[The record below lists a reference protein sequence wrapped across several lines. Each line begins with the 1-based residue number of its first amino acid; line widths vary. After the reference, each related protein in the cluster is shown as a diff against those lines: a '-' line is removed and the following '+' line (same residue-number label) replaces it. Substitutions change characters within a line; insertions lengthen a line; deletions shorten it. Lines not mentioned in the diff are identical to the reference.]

1 MSIVEFLKNMLNSL
15 LDGSFERVKI
25 INEMNKGFKE
35 LFYSGAI
42 NRLCRVSISAG
53 APDFSHE
60 MSTMSFRSGF
70 KIGIENDMD
79 LQMSEVMD
87 LSKYILANTAF
98 IRQLMVM
105 GFDTLIIQGLNNG
118 RGRKFSLKA
127 YAKLNNYFIER

>member
-53 APDFSHE
+53 DPDFSHE

>member
-35 LFYSGAI
+35 LFYSGVTH
-42 NRLCRVSISAG
+42 RLCHVSISAG
-53 APDFSHE
+53 DPDFTHE
-60 MSTMSFRSGF
+60 MSSMSFRSGF

-79 LQMSEVMD
+79 LQMSEVME

-98 IRQLMVM
+98 IRQLMSM

-127 YAKLNNYFIER
+127 YAKLNNYFIQ

>member
-35 LFYSGAI
+35 LFYSRAI
-42 NRLCRVSISAG
+42 NRLCHVSISAG
-53 APDFSHE
+53 DPDFTHE
-60 MSTMSFRSGF
+60 MSSMSFRSGF

-98 IRQLMVM
+98 IRQLMSM

-127 YAKLNNYFIER
+127 YAKLNNYFID

>member
-35 LFYSGAI
+35 LFYSRVI
-42 NRLCRVSISAG
+42 NRLCHVSISAG
-53 APDFSHE
+53 DPDFTHE
-60 MSTMSFRSGF
+60 MSSMSFRSGF

-98 IRQLMVM
+98 IRQLMSM

-127 YAKLNNYFIER
+127 YAKLNNYFIQ

>member
-1 MSIVEFLKNMLNSL
+1 MSLIEFLKNMLNSL

-25 INEMNKGFKE
+25 INEMNKGFKD

-42 NRLCRVSISAG
+42 NRLCHVSISVG
-53 APDFSHE
+53 DPDFIHE
-60 MSTMSFRSGF
+60 MSSMAFRSGF

-79 LQMSEVMD
+79 LQMSEVME

-98 IRQLMVM
+98 IRQLMAM
-105 GFDTLIIQGLNNG
+105 GFDTLIVQGLNNG

-127 YAKLNNYFIER
+127 YAKLNNYFIE